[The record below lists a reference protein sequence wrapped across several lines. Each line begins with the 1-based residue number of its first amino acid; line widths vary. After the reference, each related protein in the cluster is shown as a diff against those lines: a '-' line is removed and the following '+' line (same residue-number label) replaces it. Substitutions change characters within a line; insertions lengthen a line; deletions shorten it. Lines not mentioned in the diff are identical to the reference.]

1 MTVDSTKLTSV
12 NLTFNAVGISPHSLG
27 VLARLEAVQLT
38 FTFVITS
45 DSDPRSVPILTYAD
59 FDISMQCMIPGSYHS
74 C

>member
-12 NLTFNAVGISPHSLG
+12 NHTFNTVAISSHSLG
-27 VLARLEAVQLT
+27 ILARVVAVQLT

-45 DSDPRSVPILTYAD
+45 GNDPPAVPVFSSADLYIFMRNKIL
-59 FDISMQCMIPGSYHS
+59 GSNHS